1 MPNSFGYRAQTRSLF
16 KKGFRQHGQIALT
29 KVQRVYRI
37 GDIVDIK
44 ADGGV
49 HKGMPHKFYHG
60 KTGTVFNV
68 SRRAVGVIV
77 TKRVRGRI
85 INKRVYI
92 RIEHL
97 KPSNSRKEFLERVKL
112 NAQKRKAGGT
122 YSNSTVMWNVL
133 RTCLAPLIS
142 SLPFFIYGA
151 VEST

>member
-1 MPNSFGYRAQTRSLF
+1 
-16 KKGFRQHGQIALT
+16 LT

-112 NAQKRKAGGT
+112 NAQKRKAGDFTGLKRKPAMPEPAKVVEAT
-122 YSNSTVMWNVL
+122 NPVIT
-133 RTCLAPLIS
+133 LAPKKFVWL
-142 SLPFFIYGA
+142 A
-151 VEST
+151 